1 MGQESFSKEKTTC
14 HAKGAIVGWDIAGD
28 AMEQGST
35 IEKTSNAKNAEAQ
48 AEREE

>member
-14 HAKGAIVGWDIAGD
+14 HAKGAIVGGDIAGD

-35 IEKTSNAKNAEAQ
+35 IEKISNAKNAEAQ
-48 AEREE
+48 AER